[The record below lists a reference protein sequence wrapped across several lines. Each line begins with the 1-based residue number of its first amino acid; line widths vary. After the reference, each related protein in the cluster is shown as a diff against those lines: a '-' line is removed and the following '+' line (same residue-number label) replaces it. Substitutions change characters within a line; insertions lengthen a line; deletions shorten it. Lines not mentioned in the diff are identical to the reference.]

1 MLKQALIG
9 STKPRSNSL
18 QMLKKNI
25 LSLSIFCII
34 HQIVSPCLPL
44 IIITLTSKSNI
55 PYHDFFTVAGSSRI
69 RCLHIEIPDFYLN
82 YRVYAPQNQH
92 GAIIIIN
99 GMEDKFFMRHQNL
112 AMHKPYQSP
121 FLYKIFVTIERF
133 SSAMPSLRVKFFLSE
148 PLWFFYINIL
158 FFRDCFN
165 YICNI
170 LCLIL

>member
-1 MLKQALIG
+1 
-9 STKPRSNSL
+9 
-18 QMLKKNI
+18 MLKKNI

-82 YRVYAPQNQH
+82 YKVYAPQNQH
-92 GAIIIIN
+92 GAIININ
-99 GMEDKFFMRHQNL
+99 GIEDKFFMRHQNL

-121 FLYKIFVTIERF
+121 FFIQNLRYDREIFFGHAFPSSKIFSFRTIF
-133 SSAMPSLRVKFFLSE
+133 
-148 PLWFFYINIL
+148 IL
-158 FFRDCFN
+158 L
-165 YICNI
+165 YQY
-170 LCLIL
+170 LIF

>member
-44 IIITLTSKSNI
+44 IITLTSKSNI
-55 PYHDFFTVAGSSRI
+55 PHHDFFTVAGSSRL
-69 RCLHIEIPDFYLN
+69 RYLHIEIPDFYLN
-82 YRVYAPQNQH
+82 YKVYAPQNQR
-92 GAIIIIN
+92 GAIININ

-170 LCLIL
+170 LCIIL

>member
-44 IIITLTSKSNI
+44 IITLTSKSNI

-92 GAIIIIN
+92 GAIININ
-99 GMEDKFFMRHQNL
+99 GMEDKFFMRHQNS

-121 FLYKIFVTIERF
+121 FLYKIFVTIKRF

-148 PLWFFYINIL
+148 PFLFFYINIL
-158 FFRDCFN
+158 FFRNRFN